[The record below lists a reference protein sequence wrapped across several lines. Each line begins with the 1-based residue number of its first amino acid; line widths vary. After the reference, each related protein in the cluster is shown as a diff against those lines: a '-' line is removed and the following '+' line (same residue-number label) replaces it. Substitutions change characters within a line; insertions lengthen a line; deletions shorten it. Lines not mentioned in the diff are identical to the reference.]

1 MIVDDPRQRLI
12 ELLTVLIAWRSG
24 YSREY
29 LGPALGPDRE
39 QHEIALLLE
48 EHPALAAEESIRAA
62 IDEARQAV
70 AQALRAGIP
79 LLWQYTL
86 QELLVPPLTAFSP
99 IGDRPDDV
107 EFMHAGG
114 WKELSLLGEDA
125 EDIEGVEPARQDP
138 LEEAAGLAMESL
150 AASRLGTV
158 VDSWWR
164 KGEGQSRQVIEQWGM
179 DFYWPKA
186 HHNYYAAQCF
196 YRYSI
201 LRPDDGLVYPSLENA
216 VVRKGGMLLSEAMA
230 DGLAHGLVLPDE
242 SAG

>member
-29 LGPALGPDRE
+29 RGPALCPDRE

-62 IDEARQAV
+62 LDQAHQAV

-86 QELLVPPLTAFSP
+86 QELLVPPLTAFSL
-99 IGDRPDDV
+99 IGARPDEA
-107 EFMHAGG
+107 EFMDAAG
-114 WKELSLLGEDA
+114 WRDLGK
-125 EDIEGVEPARQDP
+125 DP

-150 AASRLGTV
+150 AAARLGTV
-158 VDSWWR
+158 LASWCR
-164 KGEGQSRQVIEQWGM
+164 EREGQHRQIIEQWET
-179 DFYWPKA
+179 DFHWLKA
-186 HHNYYAAQCF
+186 HHDYYQAQCF
-196 YRYSI
+196 YRYST
-201 LRPDDGLVYPSLENA
+201 LRPDDGLVYPSLEDA
-216 VVRKGGMLLSEAMA
+216 VARKGGMLLSEAMA
-230 DGLAHGLVLPDE
+230 EGLAHGLVLPEE

>member
-1 MIVDDPRQRLI
+1 MIVDDPPQRLI

-29 LGPALGPDRE
+29 LGPALGPDKE

-62 IDEARQAV
+62 LDQAHQAA

-86 QELLVPPLTAFSP
+86 PELLVPPLTAFSP
-99 IGDRPDDV
+99 ISARPDEA
-107 EFMHAGG
+107 EFMHEAG
-114 WKELSLLGEDA
+114 WRDLGK
-125 EDIEGVEPARQDP
+125 DP

-150 AASRLGTV
+150 AAARLGSV
-158 VDSWWR
+158 VDSWCR
-164 KGEGQSRQVIEQWGM
+164 EGERQPRQVIEQWET
-179 DFYWPKA
+179 DFYWPKT
-186 HHNYYAAQCF
+186 HHDYYRTQCF

-201 LRPDDGLVYPSLENA
+201 LRPDDGLVYPSLEDA
-216 VVRKGGMLLSEAMA
+216 VARKGGMLLSEAMA
-230 DGLAHGLVLPDE
+230 EGLAHGLVLPEE